1 MEQQHIRNSRW
12 DPILKITHWGI
23 VGVVICNALIVGEGS
38 VAHIYAGYFL
48 AALVALRLLWGFVG
62 PTSARFSSFP
72 PSPRRAMAHLGD
84 IVANRKEKYI
94 SHNPLGALMAYAVW
108 ACLGVI
114 IASGIAM
121 AGPPPTV
128 EYPVSLREIVQED
141 EHEFEGYH
149 EERYEEDESYENE
162 AEEVF
167 EEVHEAAVN
176 FLYLL
181 IFLHIVG
188 VTFETMRSGKRT
200 VASILPG
207 GK

>member
-1 MEQQHIRNSRW
+1 MEQQYIGNSRW
-12 DPILKITHWGI
+12 DPIVKITHWGI
-23 VGVVICNALIVGEGS
+23 VGVVIWNALIVGEGS
-38 VAHIYAGYFL
+38 IAHIYAGYFL
-48 AALVALRLLWGFVG
+48 AALVALRIFWGFVG
-62 PTSARFSSFP
+62 PASARFTSFP
-72 PSPRRAMAHLGD
+72 PSPRRAMAHIGD
-84 IVANRKEKYI
+84 ILANKKEKHI

-128 EYPVSLREIVQED
+128 EYPVSLREIVRES
-141 EHEFEGYH
+141 EHESVGHY
-149 EERYEEDESYENE
+149 EERYEERDSEEDE

-188 VTFETMRSGKRT
+188 VAFETMRSGNRT
-200 VASILPG
+200 VTSMLPR